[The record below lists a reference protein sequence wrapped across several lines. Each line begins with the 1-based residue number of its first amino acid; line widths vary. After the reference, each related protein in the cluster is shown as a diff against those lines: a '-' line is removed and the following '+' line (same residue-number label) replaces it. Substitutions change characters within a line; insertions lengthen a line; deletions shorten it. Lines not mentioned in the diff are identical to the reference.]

1 MAARFLVFDL
11 DGTLIDSSL
20 DLCNS
25 VNAMLVHM
33 GKSVLPNRVIAS
45 YIGDGAAM
53 LVRRALG
60 DPGDLDSGDQDE
72 SVLREAMEYF
82 IAWYKVHKLD
92 NTTTYPGVMEAL
104 DAIKLANPGVLMAVL
119 TNKPVG
125 PSREICRLL
134 GLNRFFFQNYGGDSF
149 ATKKPDPLGFQ
160 ALVAE
165 ANAILA
171 GRGEG
176 ELEAREV
183 VMIGDSDV
191 DVITGKRCGARTVG
205 CTFGIGFHALTAAE
219 PDVLV
224 HEAAEWVGVI
234 AGWKDRQ

>member
-1 MAARFLVFDL
+1 
-11 DGTLIDSSL
+11 
-20 DLCNS
+20 
-25 VNAMLVHM
+25 M
-33 GKSVLPNRVIAS
+33 GKSILPNGVIAS

-104 DAIKLANPGVLMAVL
+104 EAIRVANPGVLMAVL
-119 TNKPVG
+119 TNKPVA

-134 GLNRFFFQNYGGDSF
+134 GLGTYFFQNYGGDSF
-149 ATKKPDPLGFQ
+149 ATKKPDPLVFQ

-176 ELEAREV
+176 ELEAQEV

-191 DVITGKRCGARTVG
+191 DVITGRRCGARTVG
-205 CTFGIGFHALTAAE
+205 CTFGIGFHALMAAE
-219 PDVLV
+219 PDAVV

-234 AGWKDRQ
+234 AGWGDPQ

>member
-1 MAARFLVFDL
+1 
-11 DGTLIDSSL
+11 
-20 DLCNS
+20 
-25 VNAMLVHM
+25 
-33 GKSVLPNRVIAS
+33 
-45 YIGDGAAM
+45 
-53 LVRRALG
+53 
-60 DPGDLDSGDQDE
+60 
-72 SVLREAMEYF
+72 
-82 IAWYKVHKLD
+82 
-92 NTTTYPGVMEAL
+92 
-104 DAIKLANPGVLMAVL
+104 
-119 TNKPVG
+119 VG

-234 AGWKDRQ
+234 EGWKDR